1 MAKESIEIMIA
12 KGIELDD
19 YSQLGCVKSK
29 SQIKVPK
36 IKTQTI
42 SKSDIKEK
50 CPGGDSNSH
59 DCSPPPQ
66 DGASANFATS
76 AWFSRY
82 KNGKRIEKVNFHV
95 SQPHKSSQFV
105 HPGWP
110 RRSEN

>member
-1 MAKESIEIMIA
+1 MIA

-66 DGASANFATS
+66 DGASANFATRTS
-76 AWFSRY
+76 NWVA
-82 KNGKRIEKVNFHV
+82 KVKLLLV
-95 SQPHKSSQFV
+95 SLT
-105 HPGWP
+105 
-110 RRSEN
+110 